1 MFAVKKYVYEV
12 KETPEHNFREWL
24 TETNYERYKNQEQE
38 YTISEGAKIF
48 NSLYACNVKV

>member
-24 TETNYERYKNQEQE
+24 TETNYERYKNQQQE

-48 NSLYACNVKV
+48 NSLS